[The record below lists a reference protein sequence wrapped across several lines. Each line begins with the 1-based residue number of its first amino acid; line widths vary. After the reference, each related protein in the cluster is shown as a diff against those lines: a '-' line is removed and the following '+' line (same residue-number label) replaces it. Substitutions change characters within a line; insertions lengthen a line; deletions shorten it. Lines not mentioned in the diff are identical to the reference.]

1 MIRSMD
7 FVRADYDEEKGTIT
21 LDTSSDMDDIFPT
34 VTILVKQFLII
45 AESLKTE
52 LSKKEIEQIGKVF
65 NKK

>member
-1 MIRSMD
+1 MD